1 MVMLLVQEYLKTK
14 TFGQLASE
22 HGVYASFSKSS
33 HKFSLNY
40 DQIEA
45 RESDPLSQECRG
57 LILCTDNGQA
67 VPAFMGPD
75 GKANRDGVCPGK
87 TMILANPM
95 TRFFN
100 HGQGAAAEINWQDP
114 SLRVMEKLDGT
125 LAIVYF
131 DVFSNQWCV
140 ATRSVP
146 EADIPLDNGLFTF
159 RTLFEKSV
167 TDSLNMKFIDL
178 VKKLNPWMTYCFELT
193 TPYNRIVVQYESC
206 SITLL
211 AVKYC
216 TSGKEVDLESLEIT
230 DRYPFLPRV
239 KVYSLNTSDEIVNW
253 VSEQNPLEH
262 EGVVVMD
269 SKFNRIKVKNASYV
283 AFSRARDVLGTS
295 MRNCLELV
303 LAEKDDDVMAA
314 LPPEIVKNLVE
325 IKAGVKVLLNQYDEL
340 YSKIMSDLEK
350 ANSTSKKDFALCLG
364 ANGITWQAPLFQIY
378 DKKATNMRDFIA
390 KNRKD
395 GSWGN
400 GFLDKM
406 LDLMQKNGSL
416 TETKLLVE
424 QPVVSNEI
432 VV

>member
-1 MVMLLVQEYLKTK
+1 MLLVQEYLKTK
-14 TFGQLASE
+14 TFGELARE
-22 HGVYASFSKSS
+22 HGVYASFSKAG
-33 HKFSLNY
+33 HKWSMNY

-45 RESDPLSQECRG
+45 RESDPLSQQCRG
-57 LILCTDNGQA
+57 LILATNTGASLTAQAKEVNGRLNY
-67 VPAFMGPD
+67 D
-75 GKANRDGVCPGK
+75 HICPGE
-87 TMILANPM
+87 TMIIANPM

-100 HGQGAAAEINWQDP
+100 HGQGSAAEINWHDP

-125 LAIVYF
+125 LAIVYY
-131 DVFSNQWCV
+131 DVFINQWCV

-167 TDSLNMKFIDL
+167 TDSLNMSFSDL
-178 VKKLNPWMTYCFELT
+178 TKKLNPWMTYCFELT

-206 SITLL
+206 SVTLL

-216 TSGKEVDLESLEIT
+216 TSGAEVDLESSEVT

-239 KVYSLNTSDEIVNW
+239 KVYILNTADEIVNW
-253 VSEQNPLEH
+253 VSEQNPLQH

-269 SKFNRIKVKNASYV
+269 SKFNRIKVKNASYI
-283 AFSRARDVLGTS
+283 AFSKARDVLGTS

-303 LAEKDDDVMAA
+303 LSEKDDDVMAA

-325 IKAGVKVLLNQYDEL
+325 IKAGVKTLLVDYDNV
-340 YSKIMSDLEK
+340 YSKILSDLEK
-350 ANSTSKKDFALCLG
+350 ANSTSKKDFALCLV
-364 ANGITWQAPLFQIY
+364 ANSIAWQAPFFQMY
-378 DKKATNMRDFIA
+378 DKKAANMREFIA
-390 KNRKD
+390 INRKS

-400 GFLDKM
+400 GFLDKI
-406 LDLMQKNGSL
+406 LEILQKNGSI
-416 TETKLLVE
+416 TGTKLLVE
-424 QPVVSNEI
+424 QPIVSNEI